1 MIENYH
7 EITKQIKET
16 ESKHFHLKIPKCC
29 QQLYAFFVHDHLI
42 EFPRSNIEY
51 ETVTTPNFL
60 RNVYRIIKVKT
71 HLHYSHTKG
80 EILRHP
86 HDFCT

>member
-42 EFPRSNIEY
+42 EFPRSNIEF
-51 ETVTTPNFL
+51 ETVTTPNFFKKCISNHKSKNTSTL
-60 RNVYRIIKVKT
+60 F
-71 HLHYSHTKG
+71 SHK
-80 EILRHP
+80 R
-86 HDFCT
+86 